1 MTRAFRR
8 TRREWCLS
16 GRRAV
21 AVVTAI
27 GIGVVAATAAFA
39 ESAGNRDRSFGHD
52 GIAVVP
58 RFDVSASSGAV
69 GAHNRMVAVG
79 GHGVFKVTRTL
90 PDGHIDPDFGNRG
103 VVTVRFG
110 SNEAHPTSV
119 AITRFGGIIVA
130 GTVCSDSRTCHFG
143 VARLHASG
151 DLNPNFGDGGT
162 TEINFPKPYIRNT
175 SMALGSGGRI
185 VLAGSNAQYNA
196 HEWDIALAALRSD
209 GSLDPSFGHGGKTVS
224 SFAPP
229 GDYCS
234 RAGLIT
240 AMALDSRDRIVVDGE
255 CMGEGRPGVARFK
268 PSGKLDPS
276 FSGNGVVNRDLGIL
290 RTEALVVDKRNRV
303 DVVGSTGR
311 FWVVSRLRTDG
322 GLDRSFGKNGRAKAS
337 WKKRSDTAIHVR
349 SGAVDSRGRIIL
361 GDSHSS
367 GFAFVR
373 FKPNGHLNRPFGR
386 RGHVVVKDPNR
397 NFHLDLTGAVAVDK
411 HDRII
416 GVGTQRRVHRSG
428 SSHLALVRL
437 LG

>member
-8 TRREWCLS
+8 TRRESCFPR
-16 GRRAV
+16 RRAV
-21 AVVTAI
+21 AMATAV
-27 GIGVVAATAAFA
+27 GIGLLTATAAFA
-39 ESAGNRDRSFGHD
+39 GSAGNLDRSFGDD

-58 RFDVSASSGAV
+58 RFEVSASSGAV
-69 GAHNRMVAVG
+69 GAYNRIVAVG
-79 GHGVFKVTRTL
+79 GHGVFKVARTL
-90 PDGHIDPDFGNRG
+90 PDGQIDPDFGNRG
-103 VVTVRFG
+103 VVTVHFG

-130 GTVCSDSRTCHFG
+130 GTVCSDFRTCHFG
-143 VARLHASG
+143 VARLHSHG

-162 TEINFPKPYIRNT
+162 TEINFPEPYIRNT

-196 HEWDIALAALRSD
+196 HEWDIALAALRSN
-209 GSLDPSFGHGGKTVS
+209 GSLDPRFGHGGKTVS

-229 GDYCS
+229 GDYCP

-255 CMGEGRPGVARFK
+255 CMGNGRPGVARFK
-268 PSGKLDPS
+268 PSGKLDTS

-290 RTEALVVDKRNRV
+290 RTEALAVDKRNRV
-303 DVVGSTGR
+303 DVVGSTGH

-337 WKKRSDTAIHVR
+337 WGKSHRATHVTA
-349 SGAVDSRGRIIL
+349 GAVDSHGRIVL
-361 GDSHSS
+361 GGSHSS

-373 FKPNGHLNRPFGR
+373 FKPNGHLNRRFGR
-386 RGHVVVKDPNR
+386 RGHVVVKDPSR
-397 NFHLDLTGAVAVDK
+397 NFHLDLTGAVAVAK
-411 HDRII
+411 RDRII
-416 GVGTQRRVHRSG
+416 GVGTQRRVHHSG
-428 SSHLALVRL
+428 TDLALVRL

>member
-1 MTRAFRR
+1 MQTNARR
-8 TRREWCLS
+8 IGSW
-16 GRRAV
+16 AV
-21 AVVTAI
+21 ALLAVLT
-27 GIGVVAATAAFA
+27 TAALA
-39 ESAGNRDRSFGHD
+39 NAASAGHLDRSFGHD

-69 GAHNRMVAVG
+69 GAHNRIVAVG

-90 PDGHIDPDFGNRG
+90 PDGHIDPDFGSRG

-196 HEWDIALAALRSD
+196 HEWDIALAALRSK
-209 GSLDPSFGHGGKTVS
+209 GSLDPRFGHGGKTVS

-229 GDYCS
+229 GDYCP

-255 CMGEGRPGVARFK
+255 CMGNGRPGVARFK
-268 PSGKLDPS
+268 PSGELDPS

-290 RTEALVVDKRNRV
+290 RTEALAVDKRNRV
-303 DVVGSTGR
+303 DVMGSTGH

-322 GLDRSFGKNGRAKAS
+322 GLDRSFGKKGRAKAS
-337 WKKRSDTAIHVR
+337 WSKRSDSSIHLR
-349 SGAVDSRGRIIL
+349 SGAVDSRGRIIV
-361 GDSHSS
+361 GGSHSS
-367 GFAFVR
+367 GVAFVR
-373 FKPNGHLNRPFGR
+373 FKPNGHLNRRFGR

-416 GVGTQRRVHRSG
+416 GVGTQRRVHHSG
-428 SSHLALVRL
+428 THLALVRL

>member
-8 TRREWCLS
+8 TRRESCFPR
-16 GRRAV
+16 RRAV
-21 AVVTAI
+21 VVAAAV
-27 GIGVVAATAAFA
+27 GIGLIAATAAFA
-39 ESAGNRDRSFGHD
+39 GSAGDRDRSFGHD

-69 GAHNRMVAVG
+69 GASNRIVAVG

-103 VVTVRFG
+103 LVTVRFG
-110 SNEAHPTSV
+110 SDEASPSSV

-130 GTVCSDSRTCHFG
+130 GTVCSDFRTCNFG
-143 VARLHASG
+143 VARLHANG

-162 TEINFPKPYIRNT
+162 TEIDFPEPYIRNT

-185 VLAGSNAQYNA
+185 VLAGSNARYNA
-196 HEWDIALAALRSD
+196 HEWDIALAALRSN
-209 GSLDPSFGHGGKTVS
+209 GSLDPRFGHGGKTVS

-229 GDYCS
+229 GDYCP

-255 CMGEGRPGVARFK
+255 CMGNGRPGVARFK
-268 PSGKLDPS
+268 SSGRLDSS

-290 RTEALVVDKRNRV
+290 RTEALTVDKRNRV
-303 DVVGSTGR
+303 DVMGSTGH

-322 GLDRSFGKNGRAKAS
+322 GLDRSFGKKGRGKAS
-337 WKKRSDTAIHVR
+337 WSRPSDTAIHVR
-349 SGAVDSRGRIIL
+349 SGAVDSRGRIIV
-361 GDSHSS
+361 GGSHSS

-373 FKPNGHLNRPFGR
+373 FKPNGHLNRRFGR
-386 RGHVVVKDPNR
+386 RGHVVVKDPSR
-397 NFHLDLTGAVAVDK
+397 NFHLDLTGAVAVAK
-411 HDRII
+411 RDRII
-416 GVGTQRRVHRSG
+416 GVGAQRRIHHSG
-428 SSHLALVRL
+428 THLALVRL